1 MKTLYLEDYK
11 DLTKSELLS
20 AITEDFEVSKEDI
33 GKFHVLIA
41 YKSVGDYGCDSSA
54 WLLLKDKQTK
64 ELFEVNASH
73 CSCYGFE
80 QQFEPEE
87 TTLDYLKSDKFNFK
101 SKTGGYDYNEHGNA
115 EYVNCFIKAMRNQND
130 QR

>member
-11 DLTKSELLS
+11 DLTKSELLNTI
-20 AITEDFEVSKEDI
+20 AKDFEVSQKDL

-41 YKSVGDYGCDSSA
+41 YKSVGNWGCDSSA

-87 TTLDYLKSDKFNFK
+87 TTVGYLKSDKFRY
-101 SKTGGYDYNEHGNA
+101 SSGGYDNSKESNKEQVNA
-115 EYVNCFIKAMRNQND
+115 FIKAMRNVK
-130 QR
+130 

>member
-11 DLTKSELLS
+11 DLTKSELLNTI
-20 AITEDFEVSKEDI
+20 AKDFEVSQKDL

-41 YKSVGDYGCDSSA
+41 YKSVGNWGCDSNA

-64 ELFEVNASH
+64 ELFEVHASH

-80 QQFEPEE
+80 QQFEQQFEPEE
-87 TTLDYLKSDKFNFK
+87 TNLQYLKSDKFRY
-101 SKTGGYDYNEHGNA
+101 STGGYDSNDQSNTEQ
-115 EYVNCFIKAMRNQND
+115 VIDFIKAMRNVT
-130 QR
+130 